1 MKRGKGVVVAGGGA
15 QQFKIS
21 SSNAGMSDGA
31 LQLVMFGDKT
41 VHCARNMRLEL

>member
-1 MKRGKGVVVAGGGA
+1 MKRGKGVVAGGGA

-41 VHCARNMRLEL
+41 VHCARIMRLEL